1 MSRVFSEELV
11 SQVAREM
18 KVADLQN
25 ATIGDVLLVASRLE
39 ELTGIP
45 FIRMDQGS
53 PGLPANKVGI
63 EAEKKALDAGLGAQY
78 PAAAGVPEL
87 KDAASR
93 FIKALSISTYP
104 AGVCAYNGVGGS
116 FVRSVHCMH
125 PALAGKEQSAFH

>member
-1 MSRVFSEELV
+1 MSKVFSEDII
-11 SQVAREM
+11 SQVVKEM

-39 ELTGIP
+39 QLTGIP

-63 EAEKKALDAGLGAQY
+63 EAEKVALDKGLGSQY

-87 KDAASR
+87 KKAASR
-93 FIKALSISTYP
+93 
-104 AGVCAYNGVGGS
+104 
-116 FVRSVHCMH
+116 
-125 PALAGKEQSAFH
+125 